1 MNNTSNQTLEKV
13 ALVFGVVAIGSTM
26 IIPVFCPLFFGSI
39 AIVMAFL
46 SKGYDIRM
54 ATHAKI
60 GAALASVAIVLN
72 IALLVGSVMLYLYVP
87 AYKQQINQ
95 VYEQMYGEPLED
107 FGNMEAPATP
117 AEPAGKEFAQ

>member
-1 MNNTSNQTLEKV
+1 MHRNSSQTLEKT

-54 ATHAKI
+54 AMHAKI
-60 GAALASVAIVLN
+60 GTALASVAIVLN
-72 IALLVGSVMLYLYVP
+72 ISLLIGSLMLYLYVP
-87 AYKQQINQ
+87 AYKQQINRM
-95 VYEQMYGEPLED
+95 YEQLYGESIED
-107 FGNMEAPATP
+107 FGTYDAPDTP
-117 AEPAGKEFAQ
+117 ADPAGKEFAR